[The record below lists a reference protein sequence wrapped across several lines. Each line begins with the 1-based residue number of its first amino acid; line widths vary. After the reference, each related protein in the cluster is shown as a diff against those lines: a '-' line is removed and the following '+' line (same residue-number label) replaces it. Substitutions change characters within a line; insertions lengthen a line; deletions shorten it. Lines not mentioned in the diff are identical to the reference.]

1 MSRRPHLIA
10 TAACLLGLA
19 AGLPAA
25 AAAQAAPAPG
35 GAAGPSAAR
44 AGAPAGGGL
53 IRIAVIDTEK
63 ILLSSQAGKKAVA
76 ELKKLQE
83 QKEAEIRAKSE
94 EIKNLQ
100 DKATN
105 GKLALA
111 EDKIAEL
118 NKQIED
124 RVIAVRR
131 LQDDATRELNKRKDD
146 LLGSIDEKV
155 MPVINQ
161 AGKELGYTLIFRK
174 FESGLIYADEA
185 LDITNQIIQ
194 RLDAAQGK

>member
-1 MSRRPHLIA
+1 MSRRAQLIT

-25 AAAQAAPAPG
+25 TQAAPAAGGPG
-35 GAAGPSAAR
+35 GQRAGSAAS
-44 AGAPAGGGL
+44 GSPAGGTL
-53 IRIAVIDTEK
+53 RIAVIDTEK
-63 ILLSSQAGKKAVA
+63 ILLASQAGKKAVA

-83 QKEAEIRAKSE
+83 QKEAEIRTKGE
-94 EIKNLQ
+94 EIKALQ
-100 DKATN
+100 DKASN

-111 EDKIAEL
+111 DDKIAEL
-118 NKQIED
+118 QKQIED
-124 RVIAVRR
+124 KVIALRR
-131 LQDDATRELNKRKDD
+131 LQDDSNRELNKRKDD

-161 AGKELGYTLIFRK
+161 AGRDMGYTLIFRK
-174 FESGLIYADEA
+174 FESGLIYADDA

-194 RLDAAQGK
+194 RLDAAAQGK

>member
-35 GAAGPSAAR
+35 ASAGASAAR
-44 AGAPAGGGL
+44 AGGGL

-94 EIKNLQ
+94 EIKSLQ

-124 RVIAVRR
+124 RVIMVRR
-131 LQDDATRELNKRKDD
+131 MQDDATRELNKRKDD

-174 FESGLIYADEA
+174 FESGLIYADEG

-194 RLDAAQGK
+194 RLDSAQGK